1 MDIYISHSGKD
12 LVSPETGE
20 SGTLYDHRK
29 EREWRHLD
37 LFNWKCFIH
46 CRIPRVQ
53 TPKGPKT
60 ISIPW
65 ADPSSRFT
73 YGYECFAIHLLKA
86 TKNQT
91 KTAEML
97 RCGINQV
104 HRIMHRAVARGESRR
119 SLADVRHISIDE
131 KALKLGHSYA
141 TVVSDSDLGVV
152 LDVGQGRI
160 QRRLDRPIGERFR
173 ADQRSDRNGIYRYVA
188 GLHWSCQTSLPQ
200 SHLDSRSVSFN
211 PVSQ

>member
-1 MDIYISHSGKD
+1 MFDTNLKFSMHQWLNLDSCWSIDDVKTNVEQERVDIYISHSGKD

-131 KALKLGHSYA
+131 KALKRGHTYA

-152 LDVGQGRI
+152 LDVGEGRTKEGTI
-160 QRRLDRPIGERFR
+160 AL
-173 ADQRSDRNGIYRYVA
+173 V
-188 GLHWSCQTSLPQ
+188 
-200 SHLDSRSVSFN
+200 
-211 PVSQ
+211 